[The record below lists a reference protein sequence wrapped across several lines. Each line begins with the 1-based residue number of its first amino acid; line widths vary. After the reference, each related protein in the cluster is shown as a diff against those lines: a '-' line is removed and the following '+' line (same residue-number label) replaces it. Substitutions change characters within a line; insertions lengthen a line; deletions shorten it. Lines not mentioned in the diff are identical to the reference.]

1 MTVYI
6 LHIKNVD
13 FTFIYSLFNI
23 KNIKSLFNIKNITR
37 IRQVQINLGKSF
49 NQCSKANRH
58 FCYASA
64 F

>member
-13 FTFIYSLFNI
+13 FTFINYYVTINSLFNI

-37 IRQVQINLGKSF
+37 IRQVYCKKVISDIKKYS
-49 NQCSKANRH
+49 
-58 FCYASA
+58 
-64 F
+64 